1 MSVTAKPYYKSTS
14 QPSKS
19 EITRARH
26 TCNITLSASV
36 ICKYNKLVY
45 FTNLI
50 VKCFDVVIF
59 DALIL
64 FFLQIP
70 SHRHA
75 EMYEGVFLFRGRLGE
90 QPRRLYLFGQGS
102 YDGKHEAVLNV

>member
-1 MSVTAKPYYKSTS
+1 MRDIHV
-14 QPSKS
+14 
-19 EITRARH
+19 
-26 TCNITLSASV
+26 TLSASV
-36 ICKYNKLVY
+36 ICKYYKLVY
-45 FTNLI
+45 FTNLF

-64 FFLQIP
+64 FLLQFLF
-70 SHRHA
+70 HRHA
-75 EMYEGVFLFRGRLGE
+75 EMYEGVFLFSGRLGE